1 MSSLWNF
8 KNLIGPKVS
17 PSSESAAYL
26 NSWRTKQAR
35 QRGRY
40 EHVEKLRNNCLDG
53 QLMDGVDRKNFSS
66 KNPNSNNNNNSS
78 NNNNSID
85 NININNS
92 NNIDIKSEHL
102 RIFFQA
108 NGIPSLERVLADG
121 LWSTWNE
128 QWLGEVVWLRLS
140 VSKSLVWTYFLVRSS
155 KSNPNS

>member
-26 NSWRTKQAR
+26 NSWRTKQALE
-35 QRGRY
+35 RGRY

-128 QWLGEVVWLRLS
+128 QWLGEVVRLRLS
-140 VSKSLVWTYFLVRSS
+140 VSKSWVWTYFLVRSS